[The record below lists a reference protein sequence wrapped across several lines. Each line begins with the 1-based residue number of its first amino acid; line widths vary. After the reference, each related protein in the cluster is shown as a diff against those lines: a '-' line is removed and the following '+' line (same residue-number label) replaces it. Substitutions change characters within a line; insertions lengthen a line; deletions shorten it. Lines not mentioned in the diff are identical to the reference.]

1 MTTSP
6 HRLLTFN
13 RVVDFFLRDRDASLL
28 RFPEEQ
34 LHLNL
39 ITMFTSLHFVVVLLK
54 FFLSLHVDVLLSSQ
68 LIVVLS
74 E

>member
-1 MTTSP
+1 
-6 HRLLTFN
+6 
-13 RVVDFFLRDRDASLL
+13 
-28 RFPEEQ
+28 
-34 LHLNL
+34 
-39 ITMFTSLHFVVVLLK
+39 MFTSLHFVVVLLK